1 MKYLFTSILV
11 ICLFTLSYSQNN
23 LEKTLSGQYNPL
35 EIISIDEN
43 ASFNQAVKMLSSV
56 SEQIT
61 GKPIISTVSS
71 SAPIGVEIRRMP
83 YLTALNLI
91 VNTKNLIYEEK
102 EKSIVIKTKDKVE
115 EEVLKDDTYAD
126 ITAREVNISAVIFE
140 ANIQKTRDL
149 GIDWKVLLSKNGV
162 NIGGMLQTET
172 IPPASQQLLQATSPA
187 FNLNSTNSPV
197 RFGDVSG
204 NVTAMFRFFE
214 SQNLGEIITSPS
226 VTVRN
231 KQKGRIQI
239 GSDFSIKQKD
249 FSGNIIERF
258 YSSGSIIEVTPYVYN
273 KKGIDYILLKLSV
286 ERSAFFP
293 SDLTTE
299 IKKTSANTDVLLL
312 DGEQT
317 VIGGLYINDEEFV
330 RSGIP
335 FLKDLP
341 WWVFGIRYLTG
352 SDQKIIT
359 KKEVVILLKAD
370 LLNTLE
376 QRFTLKNQQ
385 KDLIK
390 EKLKKDELD
399 LESNK
404 THYLDNDKEGY
415 PEH

>member
-1 MKYLFTSILV
+1 MKYLLTLSLI
-11 ICLFTLSYSQNN
+11 ICLFSVSHSQ
-23 LEKTLSGQYNPL
+23 LKDEKTLSGQYNPL

-43 ASFNQAVKMLSSV
+43 VGFNQAVKMLSSV

-61 GKPIISTVSS
+61 GKSIISAVSI
-71 SAPIGVEIRRMP
+71 SAPIGVEVRRMP

-91 VNTKNLIYEEK
+91 VNSKNLVYEENQ
-102 EKSIVIKTKDKVE
+102 KSIVIKTKDKVE
-115 EEVLKDDTYAD
+115 EEILKDDVYAD
-126 ITAREVNISAVIFE
+126 IIAREVNISAVIFE
-140 ANIQKTRDL
+140 ANIQKTRDM

-162 NIGGMLQTET
+162 NVGGMLQTET
-172 IPPASQQLLQATSPA
+172 IPPVSQQLLQATPPA
-187 FNLNSTNSPV
+187 FNLNTTNSPV

-214 SQNLGEIITSPS
+214 QQNLGEIITSPS
-226 VTVRN
+226 ITVRN

-239 GSDFSIKQKD
+239 GSDFSVKQRD
-249 FSGNIIERF
+249 FSGNVIEHF

-273 KKGIDYILLKLSV
+273 KKGIDYVLLKLSV

-317 VIGGLYINDEEFV
+317 VIGGLYINDEEYV

-341 WWVFGIRYLTG
+341 WWVLGIRYLTG

-370 LLNTLE
+370 LLNTLK
-376 QRFTLKNQQ
+376 QRYTLRHQQ

-390 EKLKKDELD
+390 EKIKKDELE
-399 LESNK
+399 LENNK
-404 THYLDNDKEGY
+404 THYLD
-415 PEH
+415 PEIE

>member
-11 ICLFTLSYSQNN
+11 ICLFTLSYSQVQQ
-23 LEKTLSGQYNPL
+23 EKTLSGQYNPL

-56 SEQIT
+56 SEQMT

-91 VNTKNLIYEEK
+91 VNTKNLMYEEK

-126 ITAREVNISAVIFE
+126 INAREVNISAVIFE
-140 ANIQKTRDL
+140 ANIQRTRDL
-149 GIDWKVLLSKNGV
+149 GIDWKFLLSKNGV

-172 IPPASQQLLQATSPA
+172 IPPATTQLTQATPPA
-187 FNLNSTNSPV
+187 FNLNTANSPV

-226 VTVRN
+226 ITVRN

-239 GSDFSIKQKD
+239 GSDFSIMQKD
-249 FSGNIIERF
+249 FSGNIIQRF
-258 YSSGSIIEVTPYVYN
+258 YSSGSIIEVTPYVYT

-286 ERSAFFP
+286 ERSSFTP

-299 IKKTSANTDVLLL
+299 IKKTSAVTDVLLL

-352 SDQKIIT
+352 SDQKVIT

-404 THYLDNDKEGY
+404 THYLDNDKEGS

>member
-1 MKYLFTSILV
+1 MRYLFTPILI
-11 ICLFTLSYSQNN
+11 ICLFSVFYPQVKD
-23 LEKTLSGQYNPL
+23 EKILSGQYNPL

-43 ASFNQAVKMLSSV
+43 ASFNQAVKMLSGV

-61 GKPIISTVSS
+61 GKPIISTVSIVT
-71 SAPIGVEIRRMP
+71 PIGVEVRRMP
-83 YLTALNLI
+83 YLSALNLI
-91 VNTKNLIYEEK
+91 VNTKNLMYEEK

-126 ITAREVNISAVIFE
+126 IVAREVNITAVIFE
-140 ANIQKTRDL
+140 ANIQKTHDM

-162 NIGGMLQTET
+162 NVGGMLQTQT
-172 IPPASQQLLQATSPA
+172 IPPVTLQNTQATNPA

-214 SQNLGEIITSPS
+214 SQNLGEIVTSPS
-226 VTVRN
+226 ITVRN

-239 GSDFSIKQKD
+239 GSDFSVKQRD
-249 FSGNIIERF
+249 FSGNVIEHF
-258 YSSGSIIEVTPYVYN
+258 YSSGSIIEVTPYVYT
-273 KKGIDYILLKLSV
+273 KKGIDYVLLKLSV

-341 WWVFGIRYLTG
+341 WWVLGIRYLTG
-352 SDQKIIT
+352 SDQKVIT

-385 KDLIK
+385 RDLIQ
-390 EKLKKDELD
+390 EKLKKDQID
-399 LESNK
+399 IDSHKTDYLENEK
-404 THYLDNDKEGY
+404 
-415 PEH
+415 

>member
-1 MKYLFTSILV
+1 MKYLLTPILIV
-11 ICLFTLSYSQNN
+11 FLFSVSYSQVKDV
-23 LEKTLSGQYNPL
+23 KTLSGEYNPL

-43 ASFNQAVKMLSSV
+43 AGFDQAVKMLSSV
-56 SEQIT
+56 SEKIT
-61 GKPIISTVSS
+61 GKSIISTVSI

-91 VNTKNLIYEEK
+91 VNTKNLMYEEK
-102 EKSIVIKTKDKVE
+102 ENSIVIKTKEKVD

-126 ITAREVNISAVIFE
+126 IITREVNISAVIFE
-140 ANIQKTRDL
+140 ANIQRTRDL
-149 GIDWKVLLSKNGV
+149 GIDWKFLLSKNGV
-162 NIGGMLQTET
+162 NVGSMLQTET
-172 IPPASQQLLQATSPA
+172 TPPASQQLTQSTPPE
-187 FNLNSTNSPV
+187 FNVNSANSPV

-204 NVTAMFRFFE
+204 NITALFRFFE

-226 VTVRN
+226 ITVRN
-231 KQKGRIQI
+231 KQKGRVQI
-239 GSDFSIKQKD
+239 GSDFSVLQKD
-249 FSGNIIERF
+249 FSGNTIQHF
-258 YSSGSIIEVTPYVYN
+258 YSSGSIIEVTPYVYT

-299 IKKTSANTDVLLL
+299 IKKTFANTDVLLL

-317 VIGGLYINDEEFV
+317 VIGGLYINDEEIV
-330 RSGIP
+330 RTGIP

-352 SDQKIIT
+352 SDQTIIT
-359 KKEVVILLKAD
+359 KKEVVILLKAE

-376 QRFTLKNQQ
+376 ERFALKNQQ

-390 EKLKKDELD
+390 EKIKKDELD
-399 LESNK
+399 LEKNK
-404 THYLDNDKEGY
+404 SHYLESDKEGY
-415 PEH
+415 PTH

>member
-1 MKYLFTSILV
+1 MKYLLTPILIV
-11 ICLFTLSYSQNN
+11 CLCSVYYAQVKD
-23 LEKTLSGQYNPL
+23 EKILSGQYSPL
-35 EIISIDEN
+35 EIISIDQN
-43 ASFNQAVKMLSSV
+43 VSFNQAVKLLSSV

-61 GKPIISTVSS
+61 GKQIISTVSI
-71 SAPIGVEIRRMP
+71 SAPIGVEVRRMP

-91 VNTKNLIYEEK
+91 VNTNNLMYEEK
-102 EKSIVIKTKDKVE
+102 EKSIIIKTKDKVE

-126 ITAREVNISAVIFE
+126 LNAREVNISAVIFE

-149 GIDWKVLLSKNGV
+149 GIDWKFLLSKNGV
-162 NIGGMLQTET
+162 NVGSMLQTET
-172 IPPASQQLLQATSPA
+172 IPPVSQQSNQATPPA
-187 FNLNSTNSPV
+187 FNLNSTNSPM
-197 RFGDVSG
+197 RFGDITG
-204 NVTAMFRFFE
+204 NVTALFRFFE

-226 VTVRN
+226 ITVRN

-239 GSDFSIKQKD
+239 GSDFSVMQKD
-249 FSGNIIERF
+249 FSGNIIQHF

-273 KKGIDYILLKLSV
+273 KKGIDYVLLKLSV
-286 ERSAFFP
+286 ERSTFFP

-299 IKKTSANTDVLLL
+299 IKKTFATTDVLLL

-317 VIGGLYINDEEFV
+317 VIGGLYINDQEIV

-352 SDQKIIT
+352 SDQTIIT
-359 KKEVVILLKAD
+359 KKEVVILLKAE

-376 QRFTLKNQQ
+376 QRFSLKNQE

-390 EKLKKDELD
+390 EKIRKDDLD
-399 LESNK
+399 LEKNK
-404 THYLDNDKEGY
+404 TNYLDSEK
-415 PEH
+415 

>member
-1 MKYLFTSILV
+1 M
-11 ICLFTLSYSQNN
+11 
-23 LEKTLSGQYNPL
+23 
-35 EIISIDEN
+35 
-43 ASFNQAVKMLSSV
+43 
-56 SEQIT
+56 
-61 GKPIISTVSS
+61 
-71 SAPIGVEIRRMP
+71 
-83 YLTALNLI
+83 
-91 VNTKNLIYEEK
+91 
-102 EKSIVIKTKDKVE
+102 
-115 EEVLKDDTYAD
+115 
-126 ITAREVNISAVIFE
+126 
-140 ANIQKTRDL
+140 
-149 GIDWKVLLSKNGV
+149 
-162 NIGGMLQTET
+162 
-172 IPPASQQLLQATSPA
+172 
-187 FNLNSTNSPV
+187 
-197 RFGDVSG
+197 RFGDVTG

-214 SQNLGEIITSPS
+214 QQNLGEIITSPS

-239 GSDFSIKQKD
+239 GSDFSVKQRD
-249 FSGNIIERF
+249 FSGNVIEHF

-317 VIGGLYINDEEFV
+317 VIGGLYINDEEYV

-341 WWVFGIRYLTG
+341 WWVLGIRYLTG

-376 QRFTLKNQQ
+376 QRFTLKNQEQ
-385 KDLIK
+385 DLIK
-390 EKLKKDELD
+390 EKIKKDDLD
-399 LESNK
+399 LEKNK
-404 THYLDNDKEGY
+404 TKYLDSEKIRYSIIFDILIS
-415 PEH
+415 

>member
-1 MKYLFTSILV
+1 MKNLFTSVLV
-11 ICLFTLSYSQNN
+11 IFLFALSYSQVRE
-23 LEKTLSGQYNPL
+23 EKTLSGEYNPL

-43 ASFNQAVKMLSSV
+43 ASYNQAIKLLSSV

-61 GKPIISTVSS
+61 GKPIISVISS
-71 SAPIGVEIRRMP
+71 STPIGVEIRRMP

-91 VNTKNLIYEEK
+91 VNSRNLMYEEK
-102 EKSIVIKTKDKVE
+102 EKSIVIRNKDKVE
-115 EEVLKDDTYAD
+115 EEILKDDTYAD
-126 ITAREVNISAVIFE
+126 INTREVNISSVIFE

-162 NIGGMLQTET
+162 NVGGMLQTQT
-172 IPPASQQLLQATSPA
+172 IPPAAQQLLQATPPA
-187 FNLNSTNSPV
+187 FNMNTTNSPM
-197 RFGDVSG
+197 RFGDVTG

-214 SQNLGEIITSPS
+214 QQNLGEIITSPS

-239 GSDFSIKQKD
+239 GSDFSIKQRD
-249 FSGNIIERF
+249 FSGNVIERF
-258 YSSGSIIEVTPYVYN
+258 YSSGSIIEVTPYVYT

-299 IKKTSANTDVLLL
+299 IKKTAATTDVLLL

-317 VIGGLYINDEEFV
+317 VIGGLYINDEEYV

-352 SDQKIIT
+352 SDQKVIT

-376 QRFTLKNQQ
+376 QRFTLKGQQ
-385 KDLIK
+385 KELIR
-390 EKLKKDELD
+390 EKIKKDELD
-399 LESNK
+399 LELNKSN
-404 THYLDNDKEGY
+404 YLDSEKK
-415 PEH
+415 

>member
-1 MKYLFTSILV
+1 MKHLLTPILI
-11 ICLFTLSYSQNN
+11 ICLFSVYYAQVKD
-23 LEKTLSGQYNPL
+23 EKTLSGQYNPL
-35 EIISIDEN
+35 EIISIDQN
-43 ASFNQAVKMLSSV
+43 VSFNQAVKLLSSV

-61 GKPIISTVSS
+61 GKPIITTVSI
-71 SAPIGVEIRRMP
+71 SAPIGVEVRRMP

-91 VNTKNLIYEEK
+91 VNTNNLMYEEK
-102 EKSIVIKTKDKVE
+102 ERSIIIKTKDKVE

-126 ITAREVNISAVIFE
+126 IGAREVNISAVIFE
-140 ANIQKTRDL
+140 ANIQKTRDM
-149 GIDWKVLLSKNGV
+149 GIDWKFLLSKNGV
-162 NIGGMLQTET
+162 NVGSMLQTET
-172 IPPASQQLLQATSPA
+172 IPPPAQQLTQATPPA
-187 FNLNSTNSPV
+187 FNSNTTDSPM
-197 RFGDVSG
+197 RFGDIKG

-214 SQNLGEIITSPS
+214 QQNLGEIITSPS

-239 GSDFSIKQKD
+239 GSDFSVKQRD
-249 FSGNIIERF
+249 FSGNIIEHF

-273 KKGIDYILLKLSV
+273 KKGIDYVLLKLSV

-299 IKKTSANTDVLLL
+299 IKKTYANTDVLLL

-317 VIGGLYINDEEFV
+317 VIGGLYINDEEYV

-341 WWVFGIRYLTG
+341 WWVLGIRYLTG

-370 LLNTLE
+370 LLKTLE
-376 QRFTLKNQQ
+376 QRFALKNQEQ
-385 KDLIK
+385 DLIK
-390 EKLKKDELD
+390 EKIKKDDLD
-399 LESNK
+399 LEKNK
-404 THYLDNDKEGY
+404 TKYLDSEK
-415 PEH
+415 

>member
-1 MKYLFTSILV
+1 MKYFITPILV
-11 ICLFTLSYSQNN
+11 ICLFALSYSQVKD
-23 LEKTLSGQYNPL
+23 EKTLSGQYSPL

-43 ASFNQAVKMLSSV
+43 VSFNQAVKMLSSV

-61 GKPIISTVSS
+61 GKQIISTISIS
-71 SAPIGVEIRRMP
+71 TPIGVEVRRMP

-91 VNTKNLIYEEK
+91 VNTKNLMYEEK
-102 EKSIVIKTKDKVE
+102 EKSIIIKTKEKEVE

-149 GIDWKVLLSKNGV
+149 GIDWKFLLSQNGV
-162 NIGGMLQTET
+162 NVGSMLQTET
-172 IPPASQQLLQATSPA
+172 IPPATQLLTQATPPA

-204 NVTAMFRFFE
+204 NVTALFRFFE

-226 VTVRN
+226 ITVRN

-239 GSDFSIKQKD
+239 GSDFSVKQRD
-249 FSGNIIERF
+249 FSGNVIEHF
-258 YSSGSIIEVTPYVYN
+258 YSSGSIIEVTPYVYT
-273 KKGIDYILLKLSV
+273 KKGIDYVLLKLNV

-317 VIGGLYINDEEFV
+317 VIGGLYINDEEIV
-330 RSGIP
+330 RTGIP

-376 QRFTLKNQQ
+376 QRFSLKNQQ
-385 KDLIK
+385 KELIK
-390 EKLKKDELD
+390 ERIKKDELD
-399 LESNK
+399 LELNKSN
-404 THYLDNDKEGY
+404 YLDSEK
-415 PEH
+415 

>member
-1 MKYLFTSILV
+1 MKYLLTPILIV
-11 ICLFTLSYSQNN
+11 CLFSVFYAQVKD
-23 LEKTLSGQYNPL
+23 EKTLSGQYNPL
-35 EIISIDEN
+35 EIISIDQN
-43 ASFNQAVKMLSSV
+43 VSFNQAVKLLSSV

-61 GKPIISTVSS
+61 GKQIISTVSIA
-71 SAPIGVEIRRMP
+71 APIGVEVRRMP

-91 VNTKNLIYEEK
+91 VNTNNLMYEEK
-102 EKSIVIKTKDKVE
+102 ERSIIIKTKDKVE
-115 EEVLKDDTYAD
+115 EEVFKDDTYAD
-126 ITAREVNISAVIFE
+126 LSAREVNISAVIFE
-140 ANIQKTRDL
+140 ANIQKTRDM
-149 GIDWKVLLSKNGV
+149 GIDWKFLLSKNGV
-162 NIGGMLQTET
+162 NVGSMLQTET
-172 IPPASQQLLQATSPA
+172 IPPASLQVTQATPPA
-187 FNLNSTNSPV
+187 FNLNTTNSPM
-197 RFGDVSG
+197 RFGDIKG

-214 SQNLGEIITSPS
+214 QQNLGEIITSPS

-239 GSDFSIKQKD
+239 GSDFSVKQRD
-249 FSGNIIERF
+249 FSGNIIEHF

-273 KKGIDYILLKLSV
+273 KKGIDYVLLKLSV

-317 VIGGLYINDEEFV
+317 VIGGLYINDEEYV

-341 WWVFGIRYLTG
+341 WWVLGIRYLTG

-370 LLNTLE
+370 LLKTLE
-376 QRFTLKNQQ
+376 QRFTLKNQEQ
-385 KDLIK
+385 DLIK
-390 EKLKKDELD
+390 EKIKKDD
-399 LESNK
+399 LELEKNK
-404 THYLDNDKEGY
+404 TNYLDSEK
-415 PEH
+415 

>member
-1 MKYLFTSILV
+1 MKYLLTPILV
-11 ICLFTLSYSQNN
+11 ICLFSLSYPQDN
-23 LEKTLSGQYNPL
+23 LGKTLSGEYNPL
-35 EIISIDEN
+35 ELISIDQN
-43 ASFNQAVKMLSSV
+43 VSFNQAVKMLNSVSEKITGKSIISSV
-56 SEQIT
+56 SIT
-61 GKPIISTVSS
+61 
-71 SAPIGVEIRRMP
+71 AAIGVEIRKMP

-91 VNTKNLIYEEK
+91 VNSKDLIYEEK
-102 EKSIVIKTKDKVE
+102 ETSIIIKTKDKVE

-126 ITAREVNISAVIFE
+126 ITAREVSISAVIFE
-140 ANIQKTRDL
+140 ANIQRTRDL
-149 GIDWKVLLSKNGV
+149 GIDWKMLLSKNGV
-162 NIGGMLQTET
+162 NVGGMLQTET
-172 IPPASQQLLQATSPA
+172 IPSATTQSTLATPPA
-187 FNLNSTNSPV
+187 FNLNSANSPV

-204 NVTAMFRFFE
+204 NVTALFRFFE

-249 FSGNIIERF
+249 FSGNVIERF
-258 YSSGSIIEVTPYVYN
+258 YSSGSIIEVTPYVYT
-273 KKGIDYILLKLSV
+273 KKGIDYVLLKLNV
-286 ERSAFFP
+286 ERSTFFP

-299 IKKTSANTDVLLL
+299 IKKTSATTDVLLL

-317 VIGGLYINDEEFV
+317 VIGGLYVNDEEII

-352 SDQKIIT
+352 SDQTVIT

-376 QRFTLKNQQ
+376 QRFALKNQQ

-390 EKLKKDELD
+390 EKLKKDDIE

-404 THYLDNDKEGY
+404 THYLESDKEGY
-415 PEH
+415 PTH

>member
-1 MKYLFTSILV
+1 MKYLLTPILI
-11 ICLFTLSYSQNN
+11 ICLFSVFYPQVKE
-23 LEKTLSGQYNPL
+23 EKTLSGQYNPL

-43 ASFNQAVKMLSSV
+43 VSFSQAVKMLSSV

-71 SAPIGVEIRRMP
+71 SAPIGVEVRRMP

-91 VNTKNLIYEEK
+91 VNSKNLMYEEK
-102 EKSIVIKTKDKVE
+102 EKSIVIKTKERVE
-115 EEVLKDDTYAD
+115 EEILKDDTYAD
-126 ITAREVNISAVIFE
+126 IIAREVNISAVIFE
-140 ANIQKTRDL
+140 ANIQKTRDM

-162 NIGGMLQTET
+162 NVGGMLQTQT
-172 IPPASQQLLQATSPA
+172 IPPATQQLLQATPPA
-187 FNLNSTNSPV
+187 FNLNSANSPV
-197 RFGDVSG
+197 RFGDVTG

-214 SQNLGEIITSPS
+214 QQSLGEIVTSPS
-226 VTVRN
+226 ITVRN

-239 GSDFSIKQKD
+239 GSDFSVKQRD
-249 FSGNIIERF
+249 FSGNVIEHF
-258 YSSGSIIEVTPYVYN
+258 YSSGSIIEVTPYVYT
-273 KKGIDYILLKLSV
+273 KKGIDYVLLKLSV

-317 VIGGLYINDEEFV
+317 VIGGLYINDEEYV

-341 WWVFGIRYLTG
+341 WWVLGIRYLTG
-352 SDQKIIT
+352 SDQKVIT

-385 KDLIK
+385 KDLIQ
-390 EKLKKDELD
+390 EKLKKDQIEID
-399 LESNK
+399 SRK
-404 THYLDNDKEGY
+404 TNYLDTEK
-415 PEH
+415 